1 MKRILKGIIS
11 TLLVLV
17 FACAQFQAFAVS
29 DGNDLVFDP
38 SLSKECTI
46 RHIPT
51 DDCDGGVTAQLF
63 YSSGSAQQTSSPFLF
78 YNQLNSYQKDIYN
91 ASYKA
96 KISKEIHVKFSKTLT
111 YTTSAVLELLAET
124 ALYNYLTG
132 EISGALS
139 ALLDDH
145 PDFFW
150 INGYAI
156 SDFTGTYSV
165 TSNKYTFF
173 VETLDFTIS
182 LNTDAHKDF
191 AQVRTAYNDL
201 MQDIKDFPVE
211 GFSRYEKVK
220 SIHDNICNMA
230 NYDPNYN
237 NSNATPTIYEPISV
251 FNEPHLTVCEGYSE
265 AFKLICDREGIPCL
279 VVVGNGGG
287 GPHAWNYVQMEDGRW
302 YVIDITWNDQEDV
315 RCYDFFLIGSST
327 INALFD
333 LSPYTSSHVED
344 GMRFMNTSFRLSYP
358 TLSIA
363 SYSGALKYME
373 SSSTEDNRNMR
384 IYIPKDAELK
394 DQFFTPNN
402 SVFHNASGNEV
413 NSMPTDYRIAING
426 LSTGATV
433 RITNLKKSETR
444 KYTVS
449 RWGDINSDNQV
460 DSTDYDMILNAT
472 SGHSEIQNQAQF
484 DAADFN
490 HDGVIDGFD
499 ANYMELYL
507 NGEVSK

>member
-11 TLLVLV
+11 SLLVLV
-17 FACAQFQAFAVS
+17 FTCAQFQVFAVS

-38 SLSKECTI
+38 SLAKEYTV
-46 RHIPT
+46 RHIPV
-51 DDCDGGVTAQLF
+51 DDCDGTVTAKLF
-63 YSSGSAQQTSSPFLF
+63 NSSGSADQSSSSTFLF
-78 YNQLNSYQKDIYN
+78 YNQLNSYEKEIYN
-91 ASYKA
+91 AGYKA
-96 KISKEIHVKFSKTLT
+96 KISENIHVSFSKTLT
-111 YTTSAVLELLAET
+111 YTTSSVFGEL
-124 ALYNYLTG
+124 ALVNYLNG

-139 ALLDDH
+139 ALMDDH

-150 INGYAI
+150 INGYTI
-156 SDFTGTYSV
+156 SDYTGSYSV
-165 TSNKYTFF
+165 DSNKYTYY
-173 VETLDFTIS
+173 VEKLDFTVS
-182 LNTDAHKDF
+182 LNTDAHPSF
-191 AQVRTAYNDL
+191 AQVKTAYNDL
-201 MQDIKDFPVE
+201 MQDIEDFPVE
-211 GFSRYEKVK
+211 GFTRYEKVK

-230 NYDPNYN
+230 SYDPNYN

-327 INALFD
+327 VNALFD

-358 TLSIA
+358 ALSFA
-363 SYSGALKYME
+363 SYSGALKYMG
-373 SSSTEDNRNMR
+373 SSSTEDNSNMR
-384 IYIPKDAELK
+384 IYIPKDADLQN
-394 DQFFTPNN
+394 QFFTPLN
-402 SVFHNASGNEV
+402 SILHDASGKEV
-413 NSMPTDYRIAING
+413 NSMPTDYRITVKG

-433 RITNLKKSETR
+433 KITNLKKSESR

-460 DSTDYDMILNAT
+460 DNTDYDMILNAA